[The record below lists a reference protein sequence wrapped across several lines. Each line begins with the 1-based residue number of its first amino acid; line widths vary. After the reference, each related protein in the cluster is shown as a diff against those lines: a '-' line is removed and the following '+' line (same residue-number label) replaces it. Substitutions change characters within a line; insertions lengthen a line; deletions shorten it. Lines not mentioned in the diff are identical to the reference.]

1 MDQGS
6 KHTVL
11 KQYFG
16 YDTFR
21 EGQEFLI
28 DTILSGRDAAGVMP
42 TGAGKSIC
50 FQVPALLMN
59 GITLVVSPLISLMKD
74 QVGALTQAG
83 VPAAFI
89 NSSLS
94 SAEYRE
100 VLSNIRQGKCK
111 ILYIAPERLLAE
123 GFLNFIQE
131 QDIAMVTVDE
141 AHCVS
146 QWGQDFR
153 PSYLEIDRFVKSLDS
168 RPILSAFT
176 ATATEQ
182 VRRDIVGLL
191 DLKEPEVLVT
201 GFDRKNLYFEV
212 QKPAKK
218 LDALLAILADHRDK
232 SGIIYCATRKSVEDV
247 CEKICAAGYPAVCY
261 HAGLPDAVRKKN
273 QDLFIFDEKPIVVA
287 TNAFGMGIDK
297 SNVSF
302 VVHYNMP
309 GDMESYYQE
318 AGRAG
323 RDGEPADCILL
334 YSGQDVRTQQF
345 FIENADR
352 ESSDP
357 ETDALLKQRDRQR
370 LKDMTFYCHTNDC
383 LRGYMLKY
391 FGEDAPVCCDHC
403 GNCQTQFEILDIT
416 IEAQKIL
423 SCIKRTGQRFGIK
436 VVVDTLRGSK
446 NQRILSLG
454 FDKLSTYNIMADI
467 SEKRIRDMIHY
478 LTLEGFIHITD
489 DEYPVMRF
497 GPRARDVLFGGERIE
512 MKLPKEKEPAPKAAK
527 EKAKPAAGA
536 LENPGLFDRLRNLR
550 GKLAAEQNVPAYVV
564 FSNAALT
571 DMCRRLPKNNSE
583 FLEVSGVGK
592 AKLERYGED
601 FLQEIQDWLK
611 KQA

>member
-1 MDQGS
+1 MDKDS
-6 KHTVL
+6 KYTIL

-16 YDTFR
+16 YETFR

-28 DTILSGRDAAGVMP
+28 DTILSGQDVVGVMP

-50 FQVPALLMN
+50 FQVPALLLD

-74 QVGALTQAG
+74 QVGALTQSG

-94 SAEYRE
+94 SGEYRE
-100 VLSNIRQGKCK
+100 VLSDIRAGVYK

-123 GFLNFIQE
+123 GFLNFIRE

-153 PSYLEIDRFVKSLDS
+153 PSYLEIDRFIKSLDT

-176 ATATEQ
+176 ATATEL
-182 VRRDIVGLL
+182 VRNDIVTML
-191 DLKEPEVLVT
+191 DLQNPEVLVT
-201 GFDRKNLYFEV
+201 GFDRRNLYFEV
-212 QKPAKK
+212 QKPPKK
-218 LDALLAILADHRDK
+218 LDALLAILADHKDK
-232 SGIIYCATRKSVEDV
+232 SGIIYCSTRKTVEEV
-247 CEKICAAGYPAVCY
+247 CDRICDAGYPAVCY

-345 FIENADR
+345 FIENSDR
-352 ESSDP
+352 DSPDP
-357 ETDALLKQRDRQR
+357 ETNALLKQRDRKR
-370 LKDMTFYCHTNDC
+370 LKDMTFYCHTNGC

-391 FGEDAPVCCDHC
+391 FGEEAPVCCEHC
-403 GNCQTQFEILDIT
+403 GNCQTQFETLDIT
-416 IEAQKIL
+416 VEAQKIL

-454 FDKLSTYNIMADI
+454 FDKLSTYNIMADT
-467 SEKRIRDMIHY
+467 SEKRIRDIIHH
-478 LTLEGFIHITD
+478 LTLTGFIHITD
-489 DEYPVMRF
+489 DEYPIMRF
-497 GPRARDVLFGGERIE
+497 GPRAREVLFGGEHIE
-512 MKLPKEKEPAPKAAK
+512 MKLPKEKEPAPKTS
-527 EKAKPAAGA
+527 KAPGKSAGGP
-536 LENPGLFDRLRNLR
+536 LENPDLFERLRALR
-550 GKLAAEQNVPAYVV
+550 GRLAAEQNVPAYVV

-571 DMCRRLPKNNSE
+571 DMCRRVPKNNTD

-592 AKLERYGED
+592 AKLERYGEP
-601 FLQEIQDWLK
+601 FLNEIRDWSNE
-611 KQA
+611 QS